1 MAMWLT
7 AAKHGLIIAWLVARN
22 TIYLCIEWKIHIS
35 DQSEWSYR
43 FVSSISIIYGNTIT
57 HQTTFSPNT
66 LIIALTHSRSHYLI
80 LPHPLNH
87 TLLKTPHPPLTHPTI
102 LSFLPSLAQSFRH
115 CFINLVTHS
124 ITSSLN
130 HSSIYSSARSI
141 IPSPT
146 HSATHPI
153 TPPLIL
159 HPSIHSAIHF
169 FTDSTSHSWV
179 WKGRNALL
187 GFPVCVYFW
196 LECSP
201 FGVTGMLCEVFLIIP
216 PPPPPRTTKLL
227 GVYWFHS
234 ICPSV
239 RPSRVRPAFHVS
251 SVAPTVLVGSI
262 SYLYILSNNFR
273 RCVACNVSCKISKFE
288 FLAIFLNL

>member
-1 MAMWLT
+1 MYKM
-7 AAKHGLIIAWLVARN
+7 KNPH
-22 TIYLCIEWKIHIS
+22 
-35 DQSEWSYR
+35 QWSIR
-43 FVSSISIIYGNTIT
+43 MVISIYIIYINNLRQHCHPPNHFLTQLTT
-57 HQTTFSPNT
+57 HSSLPHSVTN
-66 LIIALTHSRSHYLI
+66 SRSHYLI

-102 LSFLPSLAQSFRH
+102 LSLLPSLAQSLRH

-130 HSSIYSSARSI
+130 HSSTYSSARSI

-146 HSATHPI
+146 HSITHPI
-153 TPPLIL
+153 TPSLIL
-159 HPSIHSAIHF
+159 HSFIHSAMHF
-169 FTDSTSHSWV
+169 FTDSTTHSWV
-179 WKGRNALL
+179 WKGRAALL

-216 PPPPPRTTKLL
+216 PAQQSGW

-234 ICPSV
+234 VCPSV
-239 RPSRVRPAFHVS
+239 RPSCIRPASVPHPVS
-251 SVAPTVLVGSI
+251 AL
-262 SYLYILSNNFR
+262 
-273 RCVACNVSCKISKFE
+273 
-288 FLAIFLNL
+288 

>member
-1 MAMWLT
+1 MATLSPT
-7 AAKHGLIIAWLVARN
+7 KPLSHP
-22 TIYLCIEWKIHIS
+22 TH
-35 DQSEWSYR
+35 
-43 FVSSISIIYGNTIT
+43 SSLPHSVTN
-57 HQTTFSPNT
+57 
-66 LIIALTHSRSHYLI
+66 SRSHYLI

-102 LSFLPSLAQSFRH
+102 LSLLPSLAQSLRH

-130 HSSIYSSARSI
+130 HSSIYSSAHSI
-141 IPSPT
+141 IPLPT
-146 HSATHPI
+146 HSITHPI
-153 TPPLIL
+153 TPSLIL
-159 HPSIHSAIHF
+159 HSFIHSAMHF
-169 FTDSTSHSWV
+169 FTDSTTHSWV
-179 WKGRNALL
+179 WKGRAALL

-216 PPPPPRTTKLL
+216 PAQWSCWGYIGFTPSVRL
-227 GVYWFHS
+227 
-234 ICPSV
+234 SV
-239 RPSRVRPAFHVS
+239 RPSCVRPASRVR

-273 RCVACNVSCKISKFE
+273 
-288 FLAIFLNL
+288 